1 MFRIHE
7 LADQLVHFLVEL
19 VVAPLVDL
27 LHPQAEVRGSNR
39 RHHLLLL
46 LLLFGLVVDFRR
58 VRMVEE
64 AGLWCSY

>member
-7 LADQLVHFLVEL
+7 LADQFVHFLVEL

-27 LHPQAEVRGSNR
+27 LHPQAAEVRGTNR

-46 LLLFGLVVDFRR
+46 LLFGLVVHFRR

-64 AGLWCSY
+64 AGLWCSC

>member
-7 LADQLVHFLVEL
+7 LADQFVHFLVEL

-27 LHPQAEVRGSNR
+27 LHPQAAEVRGTNR

-46 LLLFGLVVDFRR
+46 LFGLVVHFRR

-64 AGLWCSY
+64 AGLWWCSC

>member
-7 LADQLVHFLVEL
+7 LADQFVHFLVEL

-27 LHPQAEVRGSNR
+27 LHPQAAEVRGTNR

-46 LLLFGLVVDFRR
+46 FGLVVHFRR

-64 AGLWCSY
+64 AGLWCSC